1 MWNYDDNHPSS
12 TYGQIVGK
20 RLGEEAGKAVDRI
33 IDVYRVLANTK
44 FTSPGELRNSF
55 FDGDNPLFSETQS
68 QNIYKQLQQKTGGGS
83 RDGSVLNNISQQ
95 LIDMIS
101 GTYVAGPVDPR
112 LTNLIAAVQTFVR
125 GALPFVFVLH
135 TLEQAPMFG
144 ELVGTALDITAATL
158 PVAATAIQSQTPA
171 LVGLIPL
178 PFAGPVGIG
187 LGWLFSFFF
196 LWVAMVIGL
205 SRKDFSAAI
214 EATAGMIPVIGGT
227 AMRAV
232 ASADKVATKLSARAQ
247 KIYDSIQ
254 EVYGNVSGA
263 LSGFQIANSPL
274 ADTMRAATKGTGLQ
288 IANSPLADTMRAAT
302 KGTGLQIANSPFA
315 ATKGGRKRFTKH
327 RRSIRKWRK
336 TRRQLKKR

>member
-20 RLGEEAGKAVDRI
+20 RLGEQAGKAVDRV
-33 IDVYRVLANTK
+33 IDIYRTLANTK
-44 FTSPGELRNSF
+44 FTSPAELRNTF
-55 FDGDNPLFSETQS
+55 FDGDKPLFSESQS
-68 QNIYKQLQQKTGGGS
+68 KNIYDRMRQQKMAGGGA
-83 RDGSVLNNISQQ
+83 RDGSVLNEISQQ

-112 LTNLIAAVQTFVR
+112 LESIISAVQTFVR

-144 ELVGTALDITAATL
+144 ELVGAALDVTAATL

-171 LVGLIPL
+171 LIGLIPL

-196 LWVAMVIGL
+196 LWIAMVIGL
-205 SRKDFSAAI
+205 SRKDFASAI

-232 ASADKVATKLSARAQ
+232 ASADKVATKLTARAQ
-247 KIYDSIQ
+247 RIYESIQ

-263 LSGFQIANSPL
+263 LSGFQITNSPL
-274 ADTMRAATKGTGLQ
+274 AETMRSATNKIQSATNDLQ
-288 IANSPLADTMRAAT
+288 T
-302 KGTGLQIANSPFA
+302 KLTPP
-315 ATKGGRKRFTKH
+315 TGGRKRFTKRKRH
-327 RRSIRKWRK
+327 IRKWRK
-336 TRRQLKKR
+336 THRQLKKH